1 MYTAVGT
8 AFVQF
13 VAIVLYH
20 VLMKRQLRQLIQ
32 RWYSKLSFDRTA
44 DTRDNESETL
54 NQQEVIRQPTH
65 SDIALHELRE
75 PLLTN

>member
-13 VAIVLYH
+13 VTVEFYH
-20 VLMKRQLRQLIQ
+20 ALMKRDLGQLIQ
-32 RWYSKLSFDRTA
+32 KWYVKFHSKRTA
-44 DTRDNESETL
+44 VKRDTDNECL
-54 NQQEVIRQPTH
+54 NRQVIRQPTH